1 MYVGL
6 DGQVT
11 NLTGFEP
18 EAWDWA
24 NQQMPSGDPATLSIE
39 TSGVYTL
46 TAAMYEDGLR
56 LDRLLLTPSKPLSL
70 SSIEKPHH
78 KQTGGVFSRLQEP

>member
-11 NLTGFEP
+11 NLTGFAP

-24 NQQMPSGDPATLSIE
+24 NQQMPGGDPATLSIE

-46 TAAMYEDGLR
+46 TVAMYEDGLR

-78 KQTGGVFSRLQEP
+78 KQTGGVFSRL